1 MEAFDK
7 LGINIPGLVAQLIN
21 FTILLIIL
29 YLFAYKPIIRM
40 LDERSR
46 RIKESMDKADEIRE
60 AAERAQED
68 MKARI
73 EEARREGQTIVA
85 QASQVGE
92 RLREEARQEARRET
106 ETLLVRARGEIQLER
121 EEAMAELRREF
132 VDLALLAA
140 EKVIKESLDKERHRR
155 LIDEV
160 LEESSA
166 LGKR

>member
-21 FTILLIIL
+21 FTVLLTIL
-29 YLFAYKPIIRM
+29 YLFAFKPITRM

-46 RIKESMDKADEIRE
+46 RIQESMDKADEIRA
-60 AAERAQED
+60 AAEQAQED
-68 MKARI
+68 MRGRI
-73 EEARREGQTIVA
+73 EEARREGQAIVA
-85 QASQVGE
+85 QATQVGE
-92 RLREEARQEARRET
+92 RLREEARQEARREA
-106 ETLLVRARGEIQLER
+106 ETVVARARGEIQAER

-132 VDLALLAA
+132 VDLAMLAA
-140 EKVIKESLDKERHRR
+140 EKVVQESLDKERHRR

-166 LGKR
+166 LRER